1 MMLDALLAL
10 GLLLSTATQLRPAG
24 SPVGPGE
31 ICLVV
36 WLIPTFCRT
45 LLRPGPPLTPPLFRL
60 PIFWALFALAQS
72 LGTLTGIV
80 LGDEHDPRWFWH
92 DVMAYPFL
100 AALSCLSVLGAGA
113 GHRLHRSAWFLLT
126 LGGISLAF
134 QLANACGLFD
144 IPLIEPWFEQER
156 LQGWSENP
164 NQLALL
170 CVVLGLLSLHLADTA
185 GRLTGRLAALACLL
199 LSICVG
205 RLTKS
210 DTLTMVFVAAGPI
223 FLALK
228 LSIWLTSW
236 PRRVTFKSAFAWIAV
251 ISLPLVLASTAP
263 ILVAITDPGRVAIGL
278 MKNNGKEAPH
288 ELDLR
293 LELWREAISRGMES
307 GMLGLGPGPHLEI
320 PISIV
325 AARQGA
331 ADLASSDHPA
341 LNAMPNFEAHNTLL
355 DLFTQGGLIAVSG
368 LVWLMGTTLL
378 TTYKAR
384 QAGLTTLL
392 CGLGIFGFTGLI
404 VRPPMFWFAIA
415 LCLVA
420 APVAQPPV
428 AARNWS

>member
-1 MMLDALLAL
+1 MILDALLAL

-31 ICLVV
+31 ICLAL
-36 WLIPTFCRT
+36 WLIPTSCRA
-45 LLRPGPPLTPPLFRL
+45 LRRPGPPLTSPLFRL
-60 PIFWALFALAQS
+60 LIFWALFALAQS
-72 LGTLTGIV
+72 LGTLTGFV
-80 LGDEHDPRWFWH
+80 LGDDHDPRWFWH

-100 AALSCLSVLGAGA
+100 AALSCLSVIEPGA
-113 GHRLHRSAWFLLT
+113 GHRLHRSAWLLLT

-134 QLANACGLFD
+134 QLAVACGLID
-144 IPLIEPWFEQER
+144 IPLIEPWFEQDR

-164 NQLALL
+164 AQLALL

-185 GRLTGRLAALACLL
+185 ARLTERLAALACLL

-210 DTLTMVFVAAGPI
+210 DTLTMVFVAAAPI

-228 LSIWLTSW
+228 VWIWLT
-236 PRRVTFKSAFAWIAV
+236 PVQQKLTLQSAAAWIGV
-251 ISLPLVLASTAP
+251 IALPLTLASTAP
-263 ILVAITDPGRVAIGL
+263 IWLAVAADPGQAALGL
-278 MKNNGKEAPH
+278 MKDNGKEAPQ

-293 LELWREAISRGMES
+293 LGLWREAISRGMKS

-320 PISIV
+320 PTSIV
-325 AARQGA
+325 AARQGS
-331 ADLASSDHPA
+331 ADLADHPA
-341 LNAMPNFEAHNTLL
+341 LNATPNFEAHNTLL

-368 LVWLMGTTLL
+368 FLWLTGVTLL

-384 QAGLTTLL
+384 QPGLTTLL
-392 CGLGIFGFTGLI
+392 CGLGIFGFTGFI
-404 VRPPMFWFAIA
+404 VRPPMFWFAIV

-420 APVAQPPV
+420 APAVRLPA
-428 AARNWS
+428 AARNWG